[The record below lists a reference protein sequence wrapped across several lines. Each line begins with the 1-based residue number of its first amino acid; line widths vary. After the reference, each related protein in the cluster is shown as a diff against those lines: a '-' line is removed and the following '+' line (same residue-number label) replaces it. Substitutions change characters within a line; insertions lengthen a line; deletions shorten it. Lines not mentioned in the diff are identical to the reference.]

1 MRQNDYSICAIIT
14 INFKVRNVKDM
25 KKHITLVFVLLLLVS
40 GMIGCNSEESETGTD
55 SIPTQDIKHEIE
67 SKEGAEQAED
77 GNMEQVGM
85 VVNKRGEI
93 DFSSNNSNKVS
104 DNIPTAI
111 THTSLNTIHEYILDV
126 YLPDD
131 YVESVKYP
139 VVYVTDG
146 NWRREDVDDLKSLY
160 QDGEIQD
167 VIYVLICYP
176 DHINIDYQR
185 FGEFIN
191 EPDIMLD
198 IIVNG
203 IVPYISDSYSVDK
216 ENATLCGA
224 SCGGYFLTYSFLQ
237 NDQMTKGIFKN
248 YILASPTF
256 EYSTY
261 GTTLDDFENEFASRS
276 KDLKANIYMSVGA
289 LEEEDIYIKPFENLV
304 KKLSSRG
311 YQSLNLT
318 SLIDEGENHY
328 TVWIPNLMEGLKMYY
343 GK

>member
-1 MRQNDYSICAIIT
+1 
-14 INFKVRNVKDM
+14 M
-25 KKHITLVFVLLLLVS
+25 KIMIKHITMIITLLLLVS
-40 GMIGCNSEESETGTD
+40 GMIGCNSEESETGAD
-55 SIPTQDIKHEIE
+55 SIPTQDIKNEIDSE
-67 SKEGAEQAED
+67 EGAKQTGD
-77 GNMEQVGM
+77 GNMDQVGM
-85 VVNKRGEI
+85 VVDKKGEI
-93 DFSSNNSNKVS
+93 EFSPMNGNKVS
-104 DNIPTAI
+104 ANIPTAI
-111 THTSLNTIHEYILDV
+111 THTSLNTTHEYILDV

-131 YVESVKYP
+131 YDEAVKYP

-160 QDGEIQD
+160 QDGQIQD

-176 DHINIDYQR
+176 DHIDIDYQR

-237 NDQMTKGIFKN
+237 NDQMTKDVFKN

-256 EYSTY
+256 EYNTY

-276 KDLKANIYMSVGA
+276 EDLKANIYMSVGA
-289 LEEEDIYIKPFENLV
+289 LEEADIYIEPFENLV
-304 KKLSSRG
+304 KKLSERE

-318 SLIDEGENHY
+318 TLIDEGKNHY
-328 TVWIPNLMEGLKMYY
+328 TVWIPNLIEGLKMYY
-343 GK
+343 GR